1 MFKDDNGEPASG
13 MFSYINV
20 VGMLLYMSGYNR
32 PYVSLAVNICV
43 RYMFSPKISHKFAL
57 KRLAHYLKLTN
68 NSSLVL
74 KPNPGVCKLDTYPDA
89 DFSGKCGHEEPTDP
103 SCVNICTG
111 FIITFAYCSFL
122 WVSKLQ
128 ANTALSTM
136 EAKMIPMDHCCRKL
150 FPIIDICK
158 FTW

>member
-1 MFKDDNGEPASG
+1 MVKDDNGEPSSG
-13 MFSYINV
+13 IFFYTSV
-20 VGMLLYMSGYNR
+20 VGMILYLPGHT
-32 PYVSLAVNICV
+32 PPDVELAMNSCD
-43 RYMFSPKISHKFAL
+43 RYMFSPKRSNKL
-57 KRLAHYLKLTN
+57 ELERLAHYLKLTN